1 MRKTWSLR
9 LALSLSFL
17 KVYLRHADK
26 LTIEE
31 CQSRSRS
38 IPFMTA
44 PAGIRVKKIK
54 IPAFPF
60 RNRAESIVYEHLT
73 EQERGWLHWNK
84 KDDETKLFST
94 TQEQPE
100 GLSVKVQ
107 REMDREL
114 DSIQTAGSNHNDLR
128 KKNNRRNNK
137 KKEDKFA
144 EGLDAE
150 WLEYAGPAETD
161 ADKGE
166 MTSENMAAVLYFHGG
181 GYYTGSKEEH
191 RVLIGPLVRRLGKH
205 VRILTINYRLA
216 PQHPFPAAL
225 VDALSCYM
233 WLMDQSVSE
242 TFGFDTPPATPSR
255 PTDNFQPRQIVF
267 MGDSAGGGLALSLSL
282 LLRDHASPA
291 IPQPVKIVTWSP
303 WLDLTQALPSFKENA
318 LTDCIPYE
326 DFTHLHSDA
335 VDGMFQHMEAPE
347 EDQHHQNGARQRA
360 QVYCPDT
367 CLRMKYVS
375 PLYETDFRGIP
386 EVLIVCGSAERF
398 ANECILLASRLEEQ
412 QLTCRIDIHEDMP
425 HIFPLFRFHPS
436 SMTALDRTSAYIR
449 EAVSTSSSYTPF
461 GGNIRNGRN
470 RSDSVV
476 IPISPSSSSSSV
488 SSSGSN
494 SPSPS
499 PPPLASS
506 TPMKELSRDGSS
518 LVLMDGAAD
527 GFFQHQRQHQQDEN
541 GHEGVRRVGSS
552 SSSLSSEDSSSTSVT
567 HQQQQQ
573 GRQEQRQRRG
583 RSVQDTTFD
592 PHAVQ
597 QGLFSATTGEGDQ
610 ILNTSNNKKK
620 KRTSVNV
627 IDLSGSTVMSFHK
640 QTRFGTPSDRD
651 RALLELETQ
660 EEQSGLL
667 DDASGNGLGSNRR
680 RRRRERLTLQD
691 VVSDATLYEWEVL
704 LKQGYVPTRL
714 WPLPSSIGGSQS
726 RLSRRRRV

>member
-17 KVYLRHADK
+17 KAYLRHADK

-60 RNRAESIVYEHLT
+60 RNQAESIVYERLT
-73 EQERGWLHWNK
+73 EQERAWLHWNR
-84 KDDETKLFST
+84 KDDGTRS
-94 TQEQPE
+94 QEQEQHEEEE
-100 GLSVKVQ
+100 GLSVRVQ
-107 REMDREL
+107 REMDMEQ
-114 DSIQTAGSNHNDLR
+114 DSIQAGSNHNQR
-128 KKNNRRNNK
+128 KKNTKKKSSRNNK
-137 KKEDKFA
+137 KEGDQFA

-150 WLEYAGPAETD
+150 WLEYVGPAKTD
-161 ADKGE
+161 ADKAE

-191 RVLIGPLVRRLGKH
+191 RVLIGPLVHRLGKH

-242 TFGFDTPPATPSR
+242 TFGFDTPSPTPTR
-255 PTDNFQPRQIVF
+255 PTDNFQPSQIVF

-303 WLDLTQALPSFKENA
+303 WLDLTQALPSFKEHA

-335 VDGMFQHMEAPE
+335 VDDMFRHLEAPE
-347 EDQHHQNGARQRA
+347 HHHQQQRKGSAVRQRA

-375 PLYETDFRGIP
+375 PLYETDFSGIP

-412 QLTCRIDIHEDMP
+412 QLPCRIDIHEDMP

-449 EAVSTSSSYTPF
+449 EA
-461 GGNIRNGRN
+461 
-470 RSDSVV
+470 
-476 IPISPSSSSSSV
+476 
-488 SSSGSN
+488 
-494 SPSPS
+494 
-499 PPPLASS
+499 
-506 TPMKELSRDGSS
+506 
-518 LVLMDGAAD
+518 
-527 GFFQHQRQHQQDEN
+527 
-541 GHEGVRRVGSS
+541 
-552 SSSLSSEDSSSTSVT
+552 
-567 HQQQQQ
+567 QQQEQQ
-573 GRQEQRQRRG
+573 QSKQPQQE
-583 RSVQDTTFD
+583 
-592 PHAVQ
+592 
-597 QGLFSATTGEGDQ
+597 
-610 ILNTSNNKKK
+610 
-620 KRTSVNV
+620 
-627 IDLSGSTVMSFHK
+627 
-640 QTRFGTPSDRD
+640 
-651 RALLELETQ
+651 
-660 EEQSGLL
+660 
-667 DDASGNGLGSNRR
+667 
-680 RRRRERLTLQD
+680 
-691 VVSDATLYEWEVL
+691 
-704 LKQGYVPTRL
+704 
-714 WPLPSSIGGSQS
+714 
-726 RLSRRRRV
+726 